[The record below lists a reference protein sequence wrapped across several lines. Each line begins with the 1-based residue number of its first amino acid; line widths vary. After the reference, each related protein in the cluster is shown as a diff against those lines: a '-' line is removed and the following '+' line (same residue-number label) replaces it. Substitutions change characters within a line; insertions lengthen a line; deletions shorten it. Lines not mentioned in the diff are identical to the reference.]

1 MHSKYVMFLLFKNSF
16 GMKSSGKVEEQ
27 SFDTASDDPQ
37 GLSRKMQLASQLLC
51 SIHLGRS
58 QKGRCGAT
66 LDVSHARRRA

>member
-37 GLSRKMQLASQLLC
+37 GLSSKEISLASVD
-51 SIHLGRS
+51 G
-58 QKGRCGAT
+58 
-66 LDVSHARRRA
+66 V